1 MIYEKEKYYTLGK
14 GGEIEEDNGRDNL
27 ATAKITSYQ

>member
-1 MIYEKEKYYTLGK
+1 LGE

-27 ATAKITSYQ
+27 ATAENIIY